1 MRKSKKN
8 KYSFKIDSERLVDFS
23 KINVTSRL
31 KWLEETN
38 RFMDIIKD
46 KDIRDKI
53 RSFKETR
60 V

>member
-8 KYSFKIDSERLVDFS
+8 NYSFKIDSERLVDFS

-38 RFMDIIKD
+38 RFMNIIKD

-53 RSFKETR
+53 RSFKEIH